1 MAGCGQVHTP
11 VRPSTEICDVT
22 TKTYQVHERASAV
35 HDDSLRPFNPDEE
48 EKADNESGGHDREIT
63 YDPHVELEGES
74 GEAEKP
80 HVVKD
85 PGMPTAKEIAEHEIT
100 HLPHRSWCAAC
111 VAGRSRDRPH
121 KRLNN
126 RDCQVPTIVFDYGF
140 MGGER

>member
-1 MAGCGQVHTP
+1 MAE
-11 VRPSTEICDVT
+11 RP
-22 TKTYQVHERASAV
+22 YQVHERANHV
-35 HDDSLRPFNPDEE
+35 HDDSLRPFNQDEE
-48 EKADNESGGHDREIT
+48 ERLESEMNGHGGDIMFEPQMEREGKS
-63 YDPHVELEGES
+63 D
-74 GEAEKP
+74 EAERAQA
-80 HVVKD
+80 VKD
-85 PGMPTAKEIAEHEIT
+85 PGTPTAKEIAEHEIT

>member
-1 MAGCGQVHTP
+1 M
-11 VRPSTEICDVT
+11 TERS
-22 TKTYQVHERASAV
+22 YQVHERASHV

-48 EKADNESGGHDREIT
+48 EETGCRGDISYEPQVKPKCESD
-63 YDPHVELEGES
+63 
-74 GEAEKP
+74 EAERA

-85 PGMPTAKEIAEHEIT
+85 PGTPTAKEIAEHEIT
-100 HLPHRSWCAAC
+100 HLPHRSWCAAR

-126 RDCQVPTIVFDYGF
+126 RDGCQVPTIVFDYGF

>member
-1 MAGCGQVHTP
+1 M
-11 VRPSTEICDVT
+11 TERS
-22 TKTYQVHERASAV
+22 YQVHERAIHV
-35 HDDSLRPFNPDEE
+35 HDASLRPFNPDEE
-48 EKADNESGGHDREIT
+48 EEDGCGGDFT
-63 YDPHVELEGES
+63 YEPQEKPHGES
-74 GEAEKP
+74 DEAEQP

-85 PGMPTAKEIAEHEIT
+85 PGTPTAKEIAEHEIT

-126 RDCQVPTIVFDYGF
+126 RDSCQVPTIVFDYGF